1 MAVSTTHYALDKSIG
16 ANQLVLDMWKA
27 QATAIDNDV
36 IASSKECPVLQG
48 IENPASTLSSVG
60 GQCFT
65 TIPLYPLAKDVNFL
79 FQNYINLTLHLSV
92 NLHIATVTAQV
103 DSAVKSNIAIYFPS
117 TTVIPSRL
125 QLLCGNTSIWSNTF
139 HRQEARLTAASL
151 PNAIIDKNCDYFHLG
166 KILKNQAFPGV
177 ILPIPTPPSTVK
189 SEDNAVEI
197 ELNLNID
204 LNQLTP
210 LLSNIPFTTAEMG
223 ELRLR
228 LFFEDLEKALCY
240 TIFTSSSEASIAN
253 LPYLEVSPFGSS
265 YTCRNDTASNAAVI
279 TPKLTAW
286 QIKNLQIV
294 QSCFA
299 IREESKMEILKYIQ
313 QDNRITIPSQT
324 WSTSLSTS
332 KPNSNQGEIIFQ
344 TSAYNVNTLAFIFPM
359 TKSQVVHPNPIFK
372 FVDVK
377 FNSKTVNYIPYTAS
391 DNRLIKDTIQALIN
405 DDCYGAN
412 VNLLDSIKPQYL
424 NGYTATSRLNSFK
437 PPTNAAAVSNKI
449 KRRDPNNFCLA
460 FGLSPV
466 NCFEK
471 GFNMASANPGSTQIR
486 VRYETADDRG
496 EIYLAAAENASTHSD
511 FYESYSTL
519 SPAAESNPL
528 CLCLCD
534 CCLVLEF
541 NPVVGRCQSGS
552 IVYAEPTLA

>member
-1 MAVSTTHYALDKSIG
+1 MAVSTTHYALDRGIG
-16 ANQLVLDMWKA
+16 STQLVLDMWKA

-65 TIPLYPLAKDVNFL
+65 TVPLYPLAKDVNFL
-79 FQNYINLTLHLSV
+79 FQNYINLQIHLSV
-92 NLHIATVTAQV
+92 NLHTADVTTAAAQPGAGV
-103 DSAVKSNIAIYFPS
+103 MCAVYFPS

-151 PNAIIDKNCDYFHLG
+151 PNAIVDKNCDYFHLG
-166 KILKNQAFPGV
+166 KLLKHQAFPGV
-177 ILPIPTPPSTVK
+177 ILPITIAAGNHTH
-189 SEDNAVEI
+189 EI
-197 ELNLNID
+197 DLNLNID

-210 LLSNIPFTTAEMG
+210 LLSNIPFTTHEMG

-240 TIFTSSSEASIAN
+240 TIFNTTSENTILNYGYIEAM
-253 LPYLEVSPFGSS
+253 PFGQPFRFAHA
-265 YTCRNDTASNAAVI
+265 TNANEGTDF
-279 TPKLTAW
+279 TPILTSW

-294 QSCFA
+294 QSCFS

-344 TSAYNVNTLAFIFPM
+344 TSAYNVNTLAFLFPM
-359 TKSQVVHPNPIFK
+359 SKSQVVHPNPIFK
-372 FVDVK
+372 YIDVK

-391 DNRLIKDTIQALIN
+391 DNRLVKDTIQALIN

-424 NGYTATSRLNSFK
+424 NTYTANSNMNDFK
-437 PPTNAAAVSNKI
+437 MPDNAVGVQLKTL
-449 KRRDPNNFCLA
+449 RRDPNNFCIA

-486 VRYETADDRG
+486 VRYESESRRDDV
-496 EIYLAAAENASTHSD
+496 
-511 FYESYSTL
+511 YSTATANRHSHSPISSNYGTL
-519 SPAAESNPL
+519 SATAESNPL

-534 CCLVLEF
+534 CCIVLEF